1 MSDELIL
8 VNEHDRV
15 LGHLDKER
23 CHDGDGVLH
32 RAFSI
37 FLVDE
42 AGRHLVQKR
51 SSLKRL
57 WPRFWSNSC
66 CSHPRRGEDGEDAAH
81 RRLHEELGIRVP
93 LRFLYRFEYQASF
106 ADQGSEHELCSVF
119 TCRATGDLVD
129 AIRADPDEI
138 HGLRWAAPAEI
149 DDALDTSPESYTPW
163 FHLEWC
169 HLRDHFPELF
179 VE

>member
-8 VNEHDRV
+8 VDEHDRV

-32 RAFSI
+32 RAFSV

-42 AGRHLVQKR
+42 AGRHLVQER

-66 CSHPRRGEDGEDAAH
+66 CSHPRRGEAGEDAAR

-93 LRFLYRFEYQASF
+93 LRFLYRFRYQASF
-106 ADQGSEHELCSVF
+106 DDQGSEHELCSVF
-119 TCRATGDLVD
+119 TGQVTGALVD
-129 AIRADPDEI
+129 TLRADPDEI
-138 HGLRWAAPAEI
+138 EGLRWATPAEL
-149 DDALDTSPESYTPW
+149 DHALDTAPESYTPW
-163 FHLEWC
+163 FHLEWR